1 MANPIATRLRVF
13 FLLLVSVVVVGTV
26 GFTLTEHLA
35 LVDSFYLT
43 IVTVA
48 TVGYGDLAPVTLAGK
63 ILAIVLIFGG
73 AGSFLGVFTGVSEAT
88 FSRREKQARLQ
99 NLHLVIGVFF
109 SEIGNTLLRRFAA
122 ADPQQPE
129 LATSLA
135 GMAQWKPTQFT
146 EVASRLRARHYHLD
160 GQEVDLPALFR
171 LLIERRPVLVR
182 MLENPTLQEHESFT
196 DLLRATFHLTEE
208 LAVRPDLERLSD
220 RDRAHLMGD
229 ATRVYGLL
237 VPAWLGY
244 VTHLKDRYPYL
255 FSLSARMNPFD
266 PEVSPEVHD

>member
-1 MANPIATRLRVF
+1 MANPIAVRLRVF
-13 FLLLVSVVVVGTV
+13 FLLLVTVIIVGTV
-26 GFTLTEHLA
+26 GFTVIEHLA

-48 TVGYGDLAPVTLAGK
+48 TVGYGDLAPVTAAGK
-63 ILAIVLIFGG
+63 ILAIILIFGG

-109 SEIGNTLLRRFAA
+109 SEIGNALLQRFAA
-122 ADPQQPE
+122 ADPRLSE
-129 LATSLA
+129 LVTSLA
-135 GMAQWKPTQFT
+135 GMAHWKQAQFVN
-146 EVASRLRARHYHLD
+146 VASQLRARHYHLEGED
-160 GQEVDLPALFR
+160 VDLPDLFR
-171 LLIERRPVLVR
+171 LLVERRAVLVR
-182 MLENPTLQEHESFT
+182 ILENPTLQEHESFT

-208 LAVRPDLERLSD
+208 LAVRSDLEGLSD
-220 RDRAHLMGD
+220 KDRAHLMAD

-266 PEVSPEVHD
+266 PEVSPEVSD